1 MFGDRM
7 PRFICRTLIIPDQA
21 FTFTVWTVG
30 EHSSLPAHTGINI
43 SGATDAAAPGP
54 EAVRGPC
61 RKAIFCRFTIVG
73 R

>member
-30 EHSSLPAHTGINI
+30 EHPSLPAHTGINI
-43 SGATDAAAPGP
+43 SGATGAAAPGL
-54 EAVRGPC
+54 RSCQGP
-61 RKAIFCRFTIVG
+61 ALLL
-73 R
+73 